1 MIVTVRMTCPT
12 AVSQVPV
19 IGVKEDV
26 KPSEGLQMFADLMM
40 RITNNLERKAP
51 SGFCLLCEGM
61 GL

>member
-1 MIVTVRMTCPT
+1 MTCPT